1 MASARGEHSMSAI
14 DLKLRS
20 DATRPSGSAA
30 MQARGEA
37 ALPLLGSPGLD
48 PAETRTCAR
57 LSPECPA
64 TPIAAA
70 DAPWIAPHCG
80 ISLSVYHDL
89 SEIGAE
95 WRAFERQADHT
106 VFQSFDWLAHW
117 QRHVGAQRGT
127 VPAIVVGRDADG
139 ELLFILQLAIEK
151 SSAARRLTWLGSE
164 LCDYNAPLIGQ
175 RFSARVSAER
185 FLLVWREAVALLQ
198 SDPRFRFDLI
208 DLEKMPDSIG
218 EQRNPFIDLDVRT
231 HPSGAYVADLPG
243 HWDEL
248 YAAKRSPAT
257 RKRERRQLRAL
268 AEQGKVCFVE
278 VEDSDERT
286 RALATLLEQKSRVL
300 ARMGVANPFLSPG
313 HREFYLAA
321 AGDPALR
328 DLVHVSRL
336 DVGHETAA
344 ASVGLKFRNCYYLIL
359 SSYDAGKLARF
370 GPGRAHL
377 HELLRH
383 AIAQEFD
390 RFDFTVG
397 DEPYKRDWSDSELKL
412 HDHLA
417 AVTLRGALVA
427 AVTVPF
433 RRAKRAI
440 KQSPGLW
447 QAFCRARALAGRHR
461 AR

>member
-1 MASARGEHSMSAI
+1 MSAI
-14 DLKLRS
+14 DLKIRS
-20 DATRPSGSAA
+20 DAKHPSGSAA
-30 MQARGEA
+30 MQGHGEEE
-37 ALPLLGSPGLD
+37 LPLLESPVLD
-48 PAETRTCAR
+48 ATEPQTWAR
-57 LSPECPA
+57 LSRECLA
-64 TPIAAA
+64 TAIAAD
-70 DAPWIAPHCG
+70 DAPHRIAPHSG

-89 SEIGAE
+89 SETGAE
-95 WRAFERQADHT
+95 WRAFERHADHT
-106 VFQSFDWLAHW
+106 VFQSFDWLAQW
-117 QRHVGAQRGT
+117 QRHVGAPRGT
-127 VPAIVVGRDADG
+127 VPAVVVGRDTDG

-151 SSAARRLTWLGSE
+151 SSAARRLAWLGSA

-175 RFSARVSAER
+175 RFSARLSAER
-185 FLLVWREAVALLQ
+185 FLVVWRDAIALLQ

-208 DLEKMPDSIG
+208 DLEKMPESIG

-248 YAAKRSPAT
+248 YAAKRSAAT

-268 AEQGKVCFVE
+268 AEHGKVCFVE

-286 RALATLLEQKSRVL
+286 RTLATLLEQKSRVL
-300 ARMGVANPFLSPG
+300 ARMGVVNPFLSPG
-313 HREFYLAA
+313 HREFYLAM

-390 RFDFTVG
+390 CFDFTVG
-397 DEPYKRDWSDSELKL
+397 DEPYKHDWADRELKL

-461 AR
+461 AQ